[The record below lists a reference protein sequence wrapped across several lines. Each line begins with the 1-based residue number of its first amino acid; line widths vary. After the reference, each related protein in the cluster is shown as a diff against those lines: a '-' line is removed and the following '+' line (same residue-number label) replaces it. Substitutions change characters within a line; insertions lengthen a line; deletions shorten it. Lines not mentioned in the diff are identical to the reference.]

1 MVTSESVAE
10 VLDLIVEECGEI
22 VVARSKLKRFG
33 PDSVD
38 PRDPT
43 GPNNEQAMV
52 NELLDVHA
60 LISKL
65 ISRCVA
71 LNGLTP
77 GAAKEHAVR
86 KIASVKAH
94 HPSLANL
101 L

>member
-1 MVTSESVAE
+1 MITEQAVSD
-10 VLDLIVEECGEI
+10 VLDLIVEECCEI
-22 VVARSKLKRFG
+22 GLARSKLRRFG

-38 PRDPT
+38 PRNPT

-60 LISKL
+60 LISRL
-65 ISRCVA
+65 ISRRVA
-71 LNGLTP
+71 LP
-77 GAAKEHAVR
+77 GMTVSAAEDHAVR